1 MFFLYRRRT
10 AKAKGPAAQ
19 VTLWLKFTK
28 DHTTAMYSLLAGIE
42 HKTYAVKVVESLR
55 HYINELE
62 AHLKALSAY
71 ENKMPKEFPKDT
83 EPPMDDFIE
92 EIVIKILDLLNKD
105 VVKDVLTTADSMNG
119 GKKRKNIAEPKA
131 PTRTAPPVPVDEP
144 QEKQADEWWRPGP
157 SQASHFA
164 KDLHAVPG
172 HCIFTT
178 DQLE

>member
-10 AKAKGPAAQ
+10 AKVKGPAAQ
-19 VTLWLKFTK
+19 VALWLKFTK

-105 VVKDVLTTADSMNG
+105 VPKDVLTTADSMNG

-131 PTRTAPPVPVDEP
+131 PTRTAPPVPVEPVDDP
-144 QEKQADEWWRPGP
+144 QEKEAD
-157 SQASHFA
+157 
-164 KDLHAVPG
+164 
-172 HCIFTT
+172 
-178 DQLE
+178 